1 MLDFPPTL
9 LGFLLLFP
17 TLALEGPGRREVQGN
32 AKIELFSRQC
42 SNTNLI
48 IQHVVAGLNNYIRD
62 TNARDDQ
69 VGQLADY
76 MRDRIRFS
84 HEHGKWAMKFFIC
97 EVLNFVNV
105 IAQIFITDAFLGGE
119 FTQYGT
125 EVTCNNSSK
134 GLIRSNISG
143 NLVASGYWIHQDGAR
158 GQS

>member
-1 MLDFPPTL
+1 MFQHQ
-9 LGFLLLFP
+9 
-17 TLALEGPGRREVQGN
+17 V
-32 AKIELFSRQC
+32 
-42 SNTNLI
+42 

-125 EVTCNNSSK
+125 EVKTTALK
-134 GLIRSNISG
+134 E
-143 NLVASGYWIHQDGAR
+143 HQELDL
-158 GQS
+158 QLTLLF